1 MLENDAKQ
9 LSCSTLC
16 LIEMVMG
23 QVNLAIE
30 KRLGE
35 RKKEKEKENHL
46 SKHAFRE
53 TNGALTI

>member
-1 MLENDAKQ
+1 
-9 LSCSTLC
+9 
-16 LIEMVMG
+16 MVMG

-30 KRLGE
+30 KRLGK

-46 SKHAFRE
+46 SKNAFRE